1 MIELDL
7 VGEYGLLGAF
17 IAGMLFLY
25 RIRNNDLQHIT
36 EHLEELQENTKK
48 VLDELV
54 RIRILLES
62 ERKRSE

>member
-48 VLDELV
+48 VLEELV
-54 RIRILLES
+54 RVRILLES

>member
-48 VLDELV
+48 VLEELV

>member
-36 EHLEELQENTKK
+36 EHLEELHESTKK
-48 VLDELV
+48 VLEELV